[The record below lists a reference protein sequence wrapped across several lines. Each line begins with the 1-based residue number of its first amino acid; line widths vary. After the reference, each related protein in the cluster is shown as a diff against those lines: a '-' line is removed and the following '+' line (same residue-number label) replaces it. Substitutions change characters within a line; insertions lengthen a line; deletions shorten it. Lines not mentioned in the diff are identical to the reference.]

1 MQKIKY
7 IMLSTLF
14 LSLGVFTSCNK
25 PSYDV
30 MVVGVNN
37 GKGWEETSIL
47 INSLEN
53 KKEEKIDNISFH
65 IGKINNKQVV
75 VVESPI
81 GTSEA
86 AMTTTIGIKQ
96 YAPKY
101 VISEG
106 TAGGHHDNINVNDI
120 VLGKDI
126 LDISSFKGPGDDPS
140 AWEGK
145 YNGLEHPT
153 LQSNEN
159 LLKIA
164 SEVKCEKVGHITVN
178 GVISSS
184 DCWNTS
190 VDFVNK
196 LYGRYKEDCEEME
209 SYAVANVCKHYN
221 IPSLAIRVISN
232 NLMLGS
238 EEGEP
243 GEYNP
248 EAGKNGQYYTID
260 VIKAI

>member
-1 MQKIKY
+1 MQKMKY

-25 PSYDV
+25 TSYDV

-37 GKGWEETSIL
+37 NSGWEETSVL

-53 KKEEKIDNISFH
+53 RKEEKIDNINFYM
-65 IGKINNKQVV
+65 GKINNKNVV
-75 VVESPI
+75 VAESPI

-96 YAPKY
+96 YTPKY

-106 TAGGHHDNINVNDI
+106 TAGGHHDQINVNDI

-126 LDISSFKGPGDDPS
+126 LDIASFKGPGDDPS
-140 AWEGK
+140 AWEGE
-145 YNGLEHPT
+145 YDGLEHPT
-153 LQSNEN
+153 LHGDEN

-164 SEVKCEKVGHITVN
+164 SKEVKCEKVGNIVDN

-184 DCWNTS
+184 DCWNT
-190 VDFVNK
+190 DPNFINK
-196 LYGRYKEDCEEME
+196 LHERYKDDCEEME
-209 SYAVANVCKHYN
+209 SYAVANVCKHYE
-221 IPSLAIRVISN
+221 IPMLPIRIISN
-232 NLMLGS
+232 NVMLS
-238 EEGEP
+238 EG

-248 EAGKNGQYYTID
+248 EAGKNGQFYTIE